1 MNVANIVA
9 APAGASYRERG
20 RKAPMFTWTR
30 AAAAGFVLLLE
41 AAAGPPPAPT
51 IAHTDTLFGMTF
63 DDPYAWMEE
72 GGPDF
77 DTWIAGQSA
86 YAREVLD
93 GIPGRAALLA
103 EIRRM
108 GAGETRVGSVVAVDG
123 QWFYSVTRPR
133 DAVAKLF
140 VRAGEHGKDRLLVD
154 PARFDESAARAHIDY
169 WAIAPDGRHLVYGV
183 SVGGAE
189 TGTLRVMEVASG
201 RDLPGQIDQTRYA
214 GPSWRDNESFVYT
227 RLPAPASDGRQPL
240 TGGRV
245 LLHRLGTDPASDPAV
260 FGAGVVPGVDVPSDV
275 FVAVYASPGSD
286 QVVAKYDTG
295 LASSEETLFIAP
307 AASLDGGQPPWR
319 RIAGKEDR
327 VLKVALHNDWMYL
340 RSALDAPQQK
350 VLRTRLS
357 APDVAHAEAVV
368 PEGGATVAAMVAA
381 EDALYV
387 RLLEDGLGQ
396 LLRVKWSGGEPEK
409 LALPFEGSIMGMSAN
424 PAHPGVILRLQGWTE
439 SQTVFFYD
447 PATGRFSN
455 TDLAPPSPVSF
466 ADVAWSHVRAPSTDG
481 AMVPLAILGKRDMP
495 PGVPRP
501 MLLYGYGSYNYAL
514 EATFNP
520 LRRAWFD
527 HGGVFAVAHVRGSGG
542 FGDDWHQGGR
552 LDTKP
557 NSIADFIACAEYLVR
572 EGWTTPGMLGLQGA
586 SAGGI
591 IVGGAIT
598 ARPDLFSAAIINVG
612 LVNALRLEQIPIGPF
627 NTGEFGSTLTEEG
640 VRMLH
645 AIDVYQQVRPG
656 VAYPGVLITTGRND
670 TRISAW
676 MPAKLAARLQ
686 ADTAGPRPV
695 LLAVDETGGHLGSVK
710 EKLEEETADFY
721 SFLLWQAG
729 VAGFQPTP

>member
-1 MNVANIVA
+1 MI
-9 APAGASYRERG
+9 
-20 RKAPMFTWTR
+20 TR
-30 AAAAGFVLLLE
+30 TFAAALVILL
-41 AAAGPPPAPT
+41 ATAAGPPPAPT
-51 IAHTDTLFGMTF
+51 VPHTDTLFGMTF
-63 DDPYAWMEE
+63 DDPYAWMED
-72 GGPDF
+72 GGPGF
-77 DTWIAGQSA
+77 DSWIAGQSA
-86 YAREVLD
+86 YARDVLD
-93 GIPGRAALLA
+93 AIPGRAPLLA
-103 EIRRM
+103 EIRRL
-108 GAGETRVGSVVAVDG
+108 GAGETRIGSVVTVGA
-123 QWFYSVTRPR
+123 QWFYTVTRPQ

-140 VRAGEHGKDRLLVD
+140 VRGGDHGEGRLLVD
-154 PARFDESAARAHIDY
+154 PARFNEGAARAHIDY

-201 RDLPGQIDQTRYA
+201 RDLPDEIDQTRYA
-214 GPSWRDNESFVYT
+214 EPSWRDNTSFVYT
-227 RLPAPASDGRQPL
+227 RLPAPGADGQQPL

-245 LLHRLGTDPASDPAV
+245 YLHRLGATAASDPAV
-260 FGAGVVPGVDVPSDV
+260 FGTGVVPGVDVPSDM
-275 FVAVYASPGSD
+275 FVAVYANPGSD

-295 LASSEETLFIAP
+295 LASSEETLFVAP
-307 AASLDGGQPPWR
+307 AASLDSGQPPWR
-319 RIAGKEDR
+319 RIAGKDDR
-327 VLKVALHNDWMYL
+327 ILKVVLHGDWMYL

-357 APDVAHAEAVV
+357 APDVAHAEPVV
-368 PEGGATVAAMVAA
+368 PEGQATVAAMVAA

-387 RLLEDGLGQ
+387 RRLEDGLGQ
-396 LLRVKWSGGEPEK
+396 LLRVSWNGGAPET
-409 LALPFEGSIMGMSAN
+409 LALPFEGSIMGMSAS
-424 PAHPGVILRLQGWTE
+424 PLHPGVIVRLQGWTE
-439 SQTVFFYD
+439 SQTVFFFD
-447 PATGRFSN
+447 PATMRFTN
-455 TDLAPPSPVSF
+455 TGLAPPSPVSF
-466 ADVAWSHVRAPSTDG
+466 SDIEGLHVRAPSTDG
-481 AMVPLAILGKRDMP
+481 AMVPLAIVGKRGMP

-501 MLLYGYGSYNYAL
+501 VLLYAYGAYNYAL

-572 EGWTTPGMLGLQGA
+572 AGWTTPGMLGLQGA

-591 IVGGAIT
+591 VVGGAIT
-598 ARPDLFSAAIINVG
+598 ARPDLFAAAIINVG

-627 NTGEFGSTLTEEG
+627 NTGEFGSTLTEAG

-656 VAYPGVLITTGRND
+656 VAYPAVLITTGRND

-729 VAGFQPTP
+729 APGFQPTP